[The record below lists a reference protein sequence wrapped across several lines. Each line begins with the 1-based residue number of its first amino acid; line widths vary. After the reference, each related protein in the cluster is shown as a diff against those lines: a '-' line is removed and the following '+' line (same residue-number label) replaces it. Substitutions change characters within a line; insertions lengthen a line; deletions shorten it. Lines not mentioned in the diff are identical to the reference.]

1 MGNGTDFSLGVSAY
15 GATTLDDEH
24 PFGAVGPETAP
35 PTAWPGSVPSSGSIG
50 VPDDP
55 ETRSMEARV
64 EAVTVHL
71 LDGSE
76 GP

>member
-1 MGNGTDFSLGVSAY
+1 MGNGTDFSLGGVSAY
-15 GATTLDDEH
+15 GATLDDEH
-24 PFGAVGPETAP
+24 AFGPETAP
-35 PTAWPGSVPSSGSIG
+35 PTAWTGSVPFSGTIG

-55 ETRSMEARV
+55 EARTMEAWV
-64 EAVTVHL
+64 EAVTAPL